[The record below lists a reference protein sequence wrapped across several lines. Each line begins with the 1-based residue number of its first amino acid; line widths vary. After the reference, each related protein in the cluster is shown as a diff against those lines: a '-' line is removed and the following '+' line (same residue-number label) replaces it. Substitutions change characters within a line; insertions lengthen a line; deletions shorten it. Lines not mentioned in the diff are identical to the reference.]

1 MPKLVSTEKAVHV
14 GGRGS
19 ATFRIPYL
27 SFVICH
33 ARYLL
38 LAIGHALRRICH
50 LPSIGYLLLAMRWA
64 LANQTNDRNDQP
76 F

>member
-38 LAIGHALRRICH
+38 LAIDHALRRICH
-50 LPSIGYLLLAMRWA
+50 LPSIGYLLSAIGYA
-64 LANQTNDRNDQP
+64 LGIGKSDQ
-76 F
+76 